1 MLLSAVC
8 VRVCVYRC
16 SIKYKKGWHKI
27 GLVAVKIKHPMDL
40 RLHWSYLVAD
50 KHKRMFST
58 LNPRAY
64 ASLASHLKKSIR
76 CEFFCTDFFDIHC
89 NMMSAKGLNFSMAI
103 LNLSTHIQCTQHNT
117 NTFNCMLKHTRIQ
130 THTLTHTPMD
140 EEKMDKRRLNNKDGN
155 HHLFSWSKREKR
167 RNKWVWKRSQW
178 RWRVRAQR
186 EKAIFWVVCNVYSRC
201 CTVYSVH
208 IDWSESPNTENV
220 YQMTTNWM
228 KGKERQKI
236 GNHANVT
243 FR

>member
-117 NTFNCMLKHTRIQ
+117 NTFNCMLKHLREYKHTRSH
-130 THTLTHTPMD
+130 THRWM
-140 EEKMDKRRLNNKDGN
+140 KRKWTRDASTTRMEIIIYFLEA
-155 HHLFSWSKREKR
+155 REKSGETSECGSAVSDDDEWE
-167 RNKWVWKRSQW
+167 RNAKKQYF
-178 RWRVRAQR
+178 
-186 EKAIFWVVCNVYSRC
+186 E
-201 CTVYSVH
+201 
-208 IDWSESPNTENV
+208 
-220 YQMTTNWM
+220 
-228 KGKERQKI
+228 
-236 GNHANVT
+236 
-243 FR
+243 

>member
-89 NMMSAKGLNFSMAI
+89 NMMSAKGLNFFMAI

-117 NTFNCMLKHTRIQ
+117 NTFNCMLKHLREYKHTRSH
-130 THTLTHTPMD
+130 THTDGWRENEQETPQQQGWKSSFIFLKQ
-140 EEKMDKRRLNNKDGN
+140 ERKAEKQV
-155 HHLFSWSKREKR
+155 SVE
-167 RNKWVWKRSQW
+167 
-178 RWRVRAQR
+178 AQSVTMTSESATR
-186 EKAIFWVVCNVYSRC
+186 KSNILSSVYSRC